1 MPSVS
6 ALRSIARTVSNLA
19 TTSSASVSRTHIAAT
34 AKSVAVL
41 SFGLS
46 GGRRY
51 STDLKTTLAAA
62 IPAMR
67 ERMHKIKASHGDK
80 IMGEVTVNMALGGM
94 RGLKSMLW
102 ETSLLDSENGI
113 RFRGYTIPELQ
124 KKLPTAKPNG
134 EPLPEGI
141 LWLLLTGELPSK
153 AQVDSLSAELSSR
166 AELPEHVLRVLDALP
181 AKAHP
186 MTQFTCAIMA
196 MQTESK
202 FAAAYLSGMHK
213 SEYWDPVFEDTL
225 DCVAKLPATAAA
237 IYRRSFKDGKIISPD
252 PALDWAGNFAHMM
265 GYGDEGTKELMRLYM
280 TIHSDH
286 EGDRKSVV

>member
-102 ETSLLDSENGI
+102 ETSLLDS
-113 RFRGYTIPELQ
+113 
-124 KKLPTAKPNG
+124 
-134 EPLPEGI
+134 
-141 LWLLLTGELPSK
+141 
-153 AQVDSLSAELSSR
+153 
-166 AELPEHVLRVLDALP
+166 
-181 AKAHP
+181 
-186 MTQFTCAIMA
+186 
-196 MQTESK
+196 
-202 FAAAYLSGMHK
+202 
-213 SEYWDPVFEDTL
+213 
-225 DCVAKLPATAAA
+225 
-237 IYRRSFKDGKIISPD
+237 
-252 PALDWAGNFAHMM
+252 
-265 GYGDEGTKELMRLYM
+265 
-280 TIHSDH
+280 
-286 EGDRKSVV
+286 